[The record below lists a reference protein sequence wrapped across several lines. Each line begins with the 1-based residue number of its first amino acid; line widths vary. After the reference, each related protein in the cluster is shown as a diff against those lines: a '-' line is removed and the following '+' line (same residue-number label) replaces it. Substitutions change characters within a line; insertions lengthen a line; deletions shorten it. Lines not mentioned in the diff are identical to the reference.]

1 MQKAFRLGE
10 RRNIARRH
18 LRQMEKIEGLLEF
31 DPASLQHH
39 ADAIAE
45 IRQHLTRLV
54 SDTRADN

>member
-1 MQKAFRLGE
+1 MQEAFGAGE

-18 LRQMEKIEGLLEF
+18 LGQMEKIEGLLGF
-31 DPASLQHH
+31 DLTSLELY

-54 SDTRADN
+54 SDPRADD